1 MALAQRY
8 VPASTEADGAEDEI
22 SQIFKKF
29 YDRRGPREAFKK
41 EWSQM
46 STQEKNN
53 IRQAAEQLHDR
64 MIGNMRSMPP
74 QLMLVFR

>member
-8 VPASTEADGAEDEI
+8 VPAAIEADDIGI
-22 SQIFKKF
+22 SQIFEKF
-29 YDRRGPREAFKK
+29 YDRRGPREAIKK
-41 EWSQM
+41 EWLHM
-46 STQEKNN
+46 SAQEKNK